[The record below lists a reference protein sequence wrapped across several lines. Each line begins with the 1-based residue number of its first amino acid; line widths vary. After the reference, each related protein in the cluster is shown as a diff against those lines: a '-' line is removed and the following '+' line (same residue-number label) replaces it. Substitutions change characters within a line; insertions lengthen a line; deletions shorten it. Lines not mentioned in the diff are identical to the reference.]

1 MFDYSSLDTDTAAK
15 LEELANTAVTI
26 KRNYIIDMANLVY
39 SAHEL
44 LVSHYGGKFG
54 EWCECIGI
62 GRSTAQNMVKVVQ
75 LLHNSTDEECRNLEQ
90 LAESNVKLLYEIARP
105 SAPAELVEQVKSGDI
120 TTHKDYIEMKNKLKE
135 TEEKLEEADR
145 TAGFWKKAQ
154 SDTHKENQQLRADR
168 VTAMS
173 RADNAERELEKAQ
186 SRIKDLESRP
196 VEVAV
201 QPDTAALEEKDRQIE
216 KLKSQLSAEVASVDE
231 LNRKNA
237 ELRNELEQQENDDVK
252 IFAVK
257 LTYEQLEKLIEIA
270 DLQNYYHIAQALK
283 KAQSIRIK

>member
-1 MFDYSSLDTDTAAK
+1 MR
-15 LEELANTAVTI
+15 I
-26 KRNYIIDMANLVY
+26 
-39 SAHEL
+39 
-44 LVSHYGGKFG
+44 
-54 EWCECIGI
+54 
-62 GRSTAQNMVKVVQ
+62 
-75 LLHNSTDEECRNLEQ
+75 
-90 LAESNVKLLYEIARP
+90 
-105 SAPAELVEQVKSGDI
+105 
-120 TTHKDYIEMKNKLKE
+120 
-135 TEEKLEEADR
+135 
-145 TAGFWKKAQ
+145 
-154 SDTHKENQQLRADR
+154 
-168 VTAMS
+168 
-173 RADNAERELEKAQ
+173 ELEKAQ